1 MLRAIQ
7 TCFVLAVFV
16 FTGCQKQVEEIEAK
30 TTGATGPTMSQEDK
44 EELMGGEQTHLE
56 KPKKESEGDKQ

>member
-16 FTGCQKQVEEIEAK
+16 LTGCQKQQVEEIEAK

-56 KPKKESEGDKQ
+56 KPKKESKDK